1 MLSHVHTALQRPAE
15 MPASRE
21 ASLALVAEHRAA
33 YRFDEAAQVCHGL
46 LKKDRRDT
54 EVILLMG
61 AMCCDVGLF
70 DGARQLLE
78 EALAIE
84 PTFLDARR
92 QLAVALRSLGRSAL
106 LSGDAPTAAARL
118 TAALTYD
125 AEHADTL
132 NCLGLAQLQLG
143 RHKDAETSLIAAL
156 RLRPELTQARNNLA
170 LSLQYQGR
178 LHEAQLNFEETV
190 RRDPT
195 YMRARV
201 NLANVLRIVGSHT
214 AARSELEKVLAVQP
228 EAVDALNS
236 LAAVFQDLGQPDLA
250 LETLTRA
257 LALEPAIPQIR
268 WNLAMTQLALGDYA
282 NGWSNFES
290 RWEGC
295 DTLKG
300 AYRMPKHRA
309 WRGEPLQGRRLL
321 LWAEQGFGDTLQF
334 IRFAKHAAVRGAV
347 VSVEVQPELAALV
360 RTAPGVSAVIPH
372 GQVVPQ
378 YDFHCP
384 LMSLPHFL
392 GALPTV
398 SASHGA
404 TPYLFA
410 KPANAEEWRGRL
422 NGHGGLKVG
431 LAWAGR
437 SRSYSAELIAVD
449 ARRSFSLAGLQ
460 PLLKIPGCSFFS
472 LQKQGTAGAP
482 VHDYSSEWH
491 DFSDTAA
498 FVINLDLV
506 ITVDT
511 AVAHLAGA
519 LGKPVW
525 LLNRYDTCWRWLLG
539 RSDSPWYGTVRQFRQ
554 PEPGAWDP
562 VIQAVAAAL
571 AVEVESRSC

>member
-1 MLSHVHTALQRPAE
+1 MS
-15 MPASRE
+15 ASRE
-21 ASLALVAEHRAA
+21 ASLALVAQYRAA
-33 YRFDEAAQVCHGL
+33 SRFDEAAQVCHSL
-46 LKKDRRDT
+46 LKIDRRDT

-78 EALAIE
+78 EALAIK

-92 QLAVALRSLGRSAL
+92 QLAVALRSLGRTAL
-106 LSGDAPTAAARL
+106 LSGDAPTAAIRL

-125 AEHADTL
+125 AGHADTL

-143 RHKDAETSLIAAL
+143 RHKDAEASLSAAL
-156 RLRPELTQARNNLA
+156 RLRPELIQARNNLA

-178 LHEAQLNFEETV
+178 LNEARVNFEETV
-190 RRDPT
+190 ARDPT

-201 NLANVLRIVGSHT
+201 NLANVLRIQGSHT
-214 AARSELEKVLAVQP
+214 ASRRELETVLAVQP
-228 EAVDALNS
+228 EATDALNS
-236 LAAVFQDLGQPDLA
+236 LAAVFQDLGQPELA

-257 LALEPAIPQIR
+257 LALDPTVPQIR
-268 WNLAMTQLALGDYA
+268 WNLAMTQLVLGDYA
-282 NGWSNFES
+282 NGWNNFES
-290 RWEGC
+290 RWDGC
-295 DTLKG
+295 DSLKG
-300 AYRMPKHRA
+300 AYRMPKHQA
-309 WRGEPLQGRRLL
+309 WRGESLQGRRLL

-334 IRFAKHAAVRGAV
+334 IRFAKNAADQGAV
-347 VSVEVQPELAALV
+347 VSIEVQPELATLA

-372 GQVVPQ
+372 GQSLPP

-392 GALPTV
+392 RLLPTV
-398 SASHGA
+398 SASHGT

-410 KPANAEEWRGRL
+410 RPANVETWRGRL

-449 ARRSFSLAGLQ
+449 ARRSFSLKALE
-460 PLLKIPGCSFFS
+460 PLLHIPGCSFFS
-472 LQKQGTAGAP
+472 LQKPGTVAAP
-482 VHDYSSEWH
+482 VHDYSSEWT
-491 DFSDTAA
+491 DFADTAA
-498 FVINLDLV
+498 FVTNLDLV

-554 PEPGAWDP
+554 AEPGAWGA

-571 AVEVESRSC
+571 AAQVESRSC